1 MTPIRLVLD
10 ALREMLRGGAAY
22 WRWLGFLAVLVA
34 AGLWAYAGQISAGLV
49 VTGMSD
55 QVSWGFYISNFAFL
69 VGIAAAAVLLVI
81 PAYLF
86 HRQDVKAVVLLGEGL
101 AVSAV
106 VCAMLFVLADL
117 GSPERA
123 WHLIPFIGRFN
134 FPTSL
139 LAWDVVVLNGYLA
152 LNLALPLYVH
162 YCHYRNREPNLKLYF
177 PVVVVAM
184 FWAIS
189 IHTVTAFLFS
199 ANSARPFWNTALL
212 GPRFIASA
220 FASGPALIILVL
232 GTIRRVT
239 DYPVKQSVIDTLA
252 LVMTV
257 SLQISLFF
265 VGAELFTD
273 FYNESAHAGSIRYL
287 FLGLGGLGA
296 LKPWIWAALA
306 MNVVAVVLLSVHR
319 TRRNPATLTLACVLA
334 FVGIWIEKGMG
345 LVVPGF
351 IPTPLGELFEY
362 SPTLRE
368 ILVSV
373 GIWALGALI
382 FTLLA
387 KASIAIEMGRVR
399 ERPLPAPGAATA
411 GAATAGAPAAG
422 ASLGAH
428 AG

>member
-1 MTPIRLVLD
+1 MNFLRFVTD
-10 ALREMLRGGAAY
+10 GLREMARGGPAY
-22 WRWLGFLAVLVA
+22 WRWLGALAVVVA
-34 AGLWAYAGQISAGLV
+34 VGVVAYAGQLSQGLV

-81 PAYLF
+81 PAYIF
-86 HRQDVKAVVLLGEGL
+86 HRADVKTVVLLGEGL
-101 AVSAV
+101 AVAAV
-106 VCAMLFVLADL
+106 VCAMLFVVVDL

-134 FPTSL
+134 WPTSL

-162 YCHYRNREPNLKLYF
+162 YCHYQGRQPESRLYF
-177 PVVVVAM
+177 PAVVLAIL
-184 FWAIS
+184 WAIS

-199 ANSARPFWNTALL
+199 ANAARPFWHTALL

-220 FASGPALIILVL
+220 FVSGPALIIVVL
-232 GTIRRVT
+232 QVIRRVT
-239 DYPVKQSVIDTLA
+239 DYPVRPSIIDMLA

-265 VGAELFTD
+265 VIAELFTD
-273 FYNESAHAGSIRYL
+273 FYNETSHAGSMRYL
-287 FLGLGGLGA
+287 FFGLGGLGS
-296 LKPWIWAALA
+296 LKPWIWTALA
-306 MNVVAVVLLSVHR
+306 MNVVAVVILSIHR
-319 TRRNPATLTLACVLA
+319 LRQTPKMLNLACALA

-351 IPTPLGELFEY
+351 IPTPLGEVFEY

-368 ILVSV
+368 VLVSL
-373 GIWALGALI
+373 GIWALGALV

-399 ERPLPAPGAATA
+399 ASPA
-411 GAATAGAPAAG
+411 APAA
-422 ASLGAH
+422 AEPP
-428 AG
+428 AGTTAY